1 MGRRPKQ
8 ITENRAEARIGV
20 TVFATKLEATP
31 ELVRLWVL
39 DKANTARKARV
50 ILDKTQTIAACR
62 AHFKQGTCPED
73 WAATAFENLPADVK
87 QKGRPRRPR

>member
-8 ITENRAEARIGV
+8 ITENRAEAFIENKMFV
-20 TVFATKLEATP
+20 TKPEATP
-31 ELVRLWVL
+31 ELVKAWIEDKADVARRARALL
-39 DKANTARKARV
+39 DKK
-50 ILDKTQTIAACR
+50 QTITACR
-62 AHFKQGTCPED
+62 AHFKRGSCPED

>member
-8 ITENRAEARIGV
+8 ITENRAEAHIEV
-20 TVFATKLEATP
+20 TLFAEKLEGTP

-39 DKANTARKARV
+39 NQANIARKTRA
-50 ILDKTQTIAACR
+50 ILDKAQTIAACR
-62 AHFKQGTCPED
+62 AYFKRGTCPED
-73 WAATAFENLPADVK
+73 WAATAFENLPADIK